1 MNIKLVLGIT
11 IGLYLA
17 YLILRS
23 FMQKSAM
30 NSEYRRMMHD
40 LLKNEK
46 YQVKGKFE

>member
-11 IGLYLA
+11 IGIYLA

-23 FMQKSAM
+23 MMQKNAM
-30 NSEYRRMMHD
+30 TTEYRKTMHD